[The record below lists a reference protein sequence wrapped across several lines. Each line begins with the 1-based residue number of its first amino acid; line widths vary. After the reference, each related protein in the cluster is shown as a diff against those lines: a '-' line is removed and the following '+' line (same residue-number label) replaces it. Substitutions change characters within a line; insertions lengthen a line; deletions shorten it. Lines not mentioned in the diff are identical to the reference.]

1 MKNKNTANSKK
12 QNKQLL
18 KAENVISLLEEKYP
32 EALCGLETEKDPF
45 KTLVMAVLSAQTTD
59 KIVNKVSK
67 TLFKR
72 FPTPE
77 SIAYSEPGELE
88 EEIRTIGLYN
98 SKAKNLR
105 LACKRLVEVYAGVL
119 PSDMKELLTLPGVG
133 RKVANLIRGDVF
145 GLGGIVADTHCIRI
159 CGKLGFVDSINPLT
173 VEKTMDALVPREKQ
187 SDFCH
192 RIVLFGR
199 EICNAKKPKC
209 GECFLY
215 ELCDNRTDTHK

>member
-1 MKNKNTANSKK
+1 LKTKE
-12 QNKQLL
+12 
-18 KAENVISLLEEKYP
+18 KAELVVKLLEEKYP
-32 EALCGLETEKDPF
+32 EAVCGLETERDPF

-67 TLFKR
+67 TLFQR

-77 SIAYSEPGELE
+77 SIAYSQPGELE
-88 EEIRTIGLYN
+88 AEIRTIGLYN

-105 LACKRLVEVYAGVL
+105 AACKRLVEVYGGTL
-119 PSDMKELLTLPGVG
+119 PSDMKDLLSLPGVG

-159 CGKLGFVDSINPLT
+159 CAKLGFVRKSNPLV
-173 VEKTMDALVPREKQ
+173 VEKTMDALIPREKQ

-192 RIVLFGR
+192 RLVLFGR
-199 EICNAKKPKC
+199 EICSAKKPKC
-209 GECFLY
+209 DVCFLCA
-215 ELCDNRTDTHK
+215 LCDYRNALVRKNKKAGI